1 MNELTSVASAQ
12 EFRQLQDRLKRND
25 EVRGAHKNWQ
35 NIHFLKT
42 KHQNDL
48 IEFDAQLREKR
59 IQDRREIIEKERE
72 EETLYRERQDAF
84 ERITQDEAFVRHRNA
99 AIANVNATR
108 DNRELNEILLQQ
120 DIAETKNNADRLLT
134 LVQRYEDFREHG
146 IERDARLAERHI
158 QELADARRQ
167 KAKVSQSVERILNH
181 QSNNHIDR
189 EMPRGSIVDVVG

>member
-35 NIHFLKT
+35 QIHFLKT
-42 KHQNDL
+42 KQQNDL

-59 IQDRREIIEKERE
+59 IQDRRDIIEEERE
-72 EETLYRERQDAF
+72 GATLYRERQDAF
-84 ERITQDEAFVRHRNA
+84 ERITKDEAFVRHRNA

-108 DNRELNEILLQQ
+108 DNRELHQILLQE
-120 DIAETKNNADRLLT
+120 DIAETQNNAERLLT
-134 LVQRYEDFREHG
+134 LDQRNEDFREHE

-158 QELADARRQ
+158 QERTDARRE
-167 KAKVSQSVERILNH
+167 KAKVSHSIERILSHEPSTSRN
-181 QSNNHIDR
+181 
-189 EMPRGSIVDVVG
+189 EETPRGSIVDVIG

>member
-35 NIHFLKT
+35 SIHFLKT

-72 EETLYRERQDAF
+72 GETLYRERQDAF

-134 LVQRYEDFREHG
+134 LDQRYEDFREHG

-158 QELADARRQ
+158 QERADARRQ

-181 QSNNHIDR
+181 QSNNHINK
-189 EMPRGSIVDVVG
+189 EIPRGGIVDLVG

>member
-59 IQDRREIIEKERE
+59 VQDRREIIEKERE
-72 EETLYRERQDAF
+72 GETLYRERQDAF

-134 LVQRYEDFREHG
+134 LDQRYEDFREHG

-181 QSNNHIDR
+181 QSNNHIDT